1 MYASA
6 EEPNADT
13 PNIGFENGNFTNWQ
27 LYTGYY
33 SLQVSPD
40 KDSSV
45 VYDWKSVQWSE
56 AKDRF
61 DIMNLHKDDDIIA
74 CWPASV
80 IRVVLKA
87 KLIPTREEP
96 MPNAWSIR
104 LLLLKTPPC

>member
-1 MYASA
+1 MIGNSLSNSTKCSSFRSFLKCFLTSLVLWGVGMYVSA

-61 DIMNLHKDDDIIA
+61 DIMNLH
-74 CWPASV
+74 
-80 IRVVLKA
+80 
-87 KLIPTREEP
+87 T
-96 MPNAWSIR
+96 
-104 LLLLKTPPC
+104 